1 MARSTNEEERL
12 AARELRIRKAQSLH
26 LQACIKNLVE
36 LPPDH
41 PARATSLKQ
50 VRDFL
55 AGVEK

>member
-1 MARSTNEEERL
+1 MAKSSNEEEKL
-12 AARELRIRKAQSLH
+12 AARELKIKKAQSLH

-55 AGVEK
+55 GGVEK